1 MELQDPDE
9 YDDSLDIHGDPVRR
23 PPDSL
28 MHLKRIKEEYNAI
41 PEAFRLNLMNK
52 DDPEDHTKYVNALT
66 DYWKVMGKNEQLIE
80 HELDKLRDQGIK
92 F

>member
-1 MELQDPDE
+1 MTDTIFNLQVKLVADDDRGRKQDKRLIEELVGE
-9 YDDSLDIHGDPVRR
+9 A
-23 PPDSL
+23 
-28 MHLKRIKEEYNAI
+28 LKQVI

-52 DDPEDHTKYVNALT
+52 DDPENHTKYVNALT
-66 DYWKVMGKNEQLIE
+66 DYWKVMRKDEQFIE